1 MRPLVKASV
10 KRAFKTLGPLAT
22 SAVFKQKGSGA
33 FDFSGNTAPPLAVE
47 TPLKVVELATK
58 RKQGKDAHAVAVK
71 SLLVIDDDVPNL
83 DTYDSLVIDGV
94 EWAIVHPIDSNGYT
108 VTLDATRS
116 L

>member
-1 MRPLVKASV
+1 MKPLVKASV
-10 KRAFKTLGPLAT
+10 RRAFKTLGTLAT
-22 SAVFKQKGSGA
+22 TAVFKQRGSGA
-33 FDFSGNTAPPLAVE
+33 FDFSGNESAPLTVE
-47 TPLKVVELATK
+47 TSIKVVELATK

-71 SLLVIDDDVPNL
+71 SLLVVDSDVPNL

-108 VTLDATRS
+108 ITLDATRS